1 MSPRAHRLELELQNG
16 AKISIGSYVKSTSYN
31 IYIYIYIWK
40 VLAHEGPNT
49 HRVHYLSGN
58 FVRLPRA
65 IAADFAALSLA
76 FSLALS
82 FALCPR
88 CCVCPGQF

>member
-1 MSPRAHRLELELQNG
+1 MDRGKQKKHTY
-16 AKISIGSYVKSTSYN
+16 IYN
-31 IYIYIYIWK
+31 IYVEEK
-40 VLAHEGPNT
+40 VLAHEGPHT